1 MNEKTIPSLS
11 LVYQRF
17 VEQVIGEITE
27 QILLIII
34 LTTNEKRGVVRECVC
49 ELFVHS
55 CVVVVKA
62 VPLILLPRPGC
73 DSD

>member
-34 LTTNEKRGVVRECVC
+34 LTTNEKRGVCVC